1 MIFEKIHTVPTS
13 DELIDKAFRRATR
26 AKAGKNSSKRRTIAE
41 AQESMII
48 TAGNILSDNLS
59 NIVRRFPSFDSLPD
73 FYYELVD
80 IVVGVDE
87 LRAALGSAD
96 WAASKTHEISREYV
110 GRIRDG
116 GDPITIRKEAFGR
129 LASVMA
135 SVSKKLIYLNSARNI
150 LRKLPDIRVEPTL
163 VVAGYPNVGKSSFVS
178 IVTGARP
185 EVASYPFTTKGVL
198 IGHFQRD
205 GIRYQVIDTPG
216 LLDRPMAERN
226 DVEMQAITA
235 IKYLNCVLLFI
246 VDPTESCGFEVK
258 DQLNLLSEVKEN
270 FPMPVL
276 VVANKSDLAHSDIPM
291 DMSMSTLTGE
301 GVEEVADRLVGMVEV
316 KEESMEDHME
326 GMSNHM
332 ENMGGPM

>member
-26 AKAGKNSSKRRTIAE
+26 AKAGKSSSKRKTVAD

-87 LRAALGSAD
+87 LRSALGSAD

-110 GRIRDG
+110 GRIRNG
-116 GDPITIRKEAFGR
+116 GDPVTIRKEAFGR
-129 LASVMA
+129 LASVMG
-135 SVSKKLIYLNSARNI
+135 SVDKKLIYLNSARNT
-150 LRKLPDIRVEPTL
+150 LRKLPDIREEPTL
-163 VVAGYPNVGKSSFVS
+163 VVAGYPNVGKSSFVA

-198 IGHFQRD
+198 IGHFQKD

-216 LLDRPMAERN
+216 LLDRPMSQRN

-246 VDPTESCGFEVK
+246 IDPTESCGFEVS

-270 FPMPVL
+270 FDMPVL
-276 VVANKSDLAHSDIPM
+276 VAANKSDLGLCEIPV
-291 DMSMSTLTGE
+291 DVTMSTLTGE
-301 GVEEVADRLVGMVEV
+301 GVEGIADRLVEMVRERERER
-316 KEESMEDHME
+316 EE
-326 GMSNHM
+326 
-332 ENMGGPM
+332 